1 MKNLKKDYTEHSL
14 NKKTKALVNELN
26 LKIKKNSGVENPP
39 VKFDFYVDNE
49 GIGGIGISIAYSEG
63 LYGCDHG
70 IETEEMGKTKK
81 SDISK
86 LVIGLCNQIIDEL
99 QQYKITQ

>member
-1 MKNLKKDYTEHSL
+1 MKNLKKGFTEHSL

-26 LKIKKNSGVENPP
+26 RKIKKNTGDEIPP

-49 GIGGIGISIAYSEG
+49 GIGGIGICIEYSEG
-63 LYGCDHG
+63 LYKCDNG
-70 IETEEMGKTKK
+70 IKTEEMCKTKK

-86 LVIGLCNQIIDEL
+86 HVIGLCNQIIDEL